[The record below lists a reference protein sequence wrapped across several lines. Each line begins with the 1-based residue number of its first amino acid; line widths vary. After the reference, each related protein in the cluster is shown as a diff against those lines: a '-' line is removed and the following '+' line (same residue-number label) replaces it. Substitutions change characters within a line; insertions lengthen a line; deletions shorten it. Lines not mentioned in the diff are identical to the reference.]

1 MKSFNDK
8 GSRPSEIKLHS
19 QQAFQT
25 AFFQTASSFCKT
37 PFPPRLRGCGRYSEM
52 QEKTTQ
58 NCILQ
63 QRSWG

>member
-37 PFPPRLRGCGRYSEM
+37 PFSSLARVR
-52 QEKTTQ
+52 Q
-58 NCILQ
+58 I
-63 QRSWG
+63 

>member
-25 AFFQTASSFCKT
+25 AFFQTAEAFAKRSFH
-37 PFPPRLRGCGRYSEM
+37 RLRGCGRYSEM
-52 QEKTTQ
+52 QEKGAQ
-58 NCILQ
+58 NCLLPQ
-63 QRSWG
+63 HRLG